1 MKLIVGLG
9 NPGVSYSRTRHNIG
23 FLVIK
28 SITSRRTTKFTPDS
42 GISSLS
48 AKVKVDSQEVLLAMP
63 TTFMNLSGRAVAGL
77 VKKYKIAPQNLLIVC
92 DDLNLELGRLR
103 LRPGGSSGG
112 HKGLKSI
119 IDSLERNDFP
129 RLRVGIGRPLK
140 ARADLS
146 EYVLGPFGRRQKEQL
161 SLMLKE
167 ASDCCRAWLTG
178 EIENCMNNFN
188 S

>member
-9 NPGVSYSRTRHNIG
+9 NPGRNYTQTRHNIG

-28 SITSRRTTKFTPDS
+28 SITGRRGVRFRRDS

-48 AKVKVDSQEVLLAMP
+48 AKVKIGSREVLLAMP

-77 VKKYKIAPQNLLIVC
+77 VRKYKTSPQDLLVVC
-92 DDLNLELGRLR
+92 DDLNLDFARMR

-112 HKGLKSI
+112 HKGLESI
-119 IDSLERNDFP
+119 IDSLESNDFP
-129 RLRVGIGRPLK
+129 RLRIGIGRPGRP
-140 ARADLS
+140 AADVS
-146 EYVLGPFGRRQKEQL
+146 EYVLTPFGRRQKEEL
-161 SLMLKE
+161 RAILKT
-167 ASDCCRAWLTG
+167 ASDCCRMWVSD
-178 EIENCMNNFN
+178 EIRNCMNIFN

>member
-9 NPGVSYSRTRHNIG
+9 NPGISYTRTRHNIG

-28 SITSRRTTKFTPDS
+28 SITNRRTTRFRPES

-48 AKVKVDSQEVLLAMP
+48 AKVKVEGQEVLLAMP

-77 VKKYKIAPQNLLIVC
+77 VKKYKIAPGNLLIVC
-92 DDLNLELGRLR
+92 DDLNLEFGRLR

-119 IDSLERNDFP
+119 IDSLGRNDFP
-129 RLRVGIGRPLK
+129 RLRVGIGRPL
-140 ARADLS
+140 APQADLS
-146 EYVLGPFGRRQKEQL
+146 EYVLEPFGRRQKEQL
-161 SLMLKE
+161 SLIFKE

>member
-1 MKLIVGLG
+1 
-9 NPGVSYSRTRHNIG
+9 
-23 FLVIK
+23 
-28 SITSRRTTKFTPDS
+28 
-42 GISSLS
+42 
-48 AKVKVDSQEVLLAMP
+48 
-63 TTFMNLSGRAVAGL
+63 L
-77 VKKYKIAPQNLLIVC
+77 VKKYKITPQNLLIVC

-119 IDSLERNDFP
+119 IDFLERNDFP
-129 RLRVGIGRPLK
+129 RLRVGIGRPL
-140 ARADLS
+140 APQADLS
-146 EYVLGPFGRRQKEQL
+146 EYVLEPFGRRQKEQL

-178 EIENCMNNFN
+178 KIENCMNSFN